1 MAGRKLADELKTL
14 VKKAVNEN
22 GANVA
27 KAINVG
33 GEGKTT
39 SVSSKQKIVQRDGNT
54 ETVTERT
61 EHKHS

>member
-1 MAGRKLADELKTL
+1 MTGKKIADELKAL
-14 VKKAVNEN
+14 VKKAVDEN

-33 GEGKTT
+33 GRGKTT
-39 SVSSKQKIVQRDGNT
+39 SVSSKQKIVQRNGAT
-54 ETVTERT
+54 ETITERT